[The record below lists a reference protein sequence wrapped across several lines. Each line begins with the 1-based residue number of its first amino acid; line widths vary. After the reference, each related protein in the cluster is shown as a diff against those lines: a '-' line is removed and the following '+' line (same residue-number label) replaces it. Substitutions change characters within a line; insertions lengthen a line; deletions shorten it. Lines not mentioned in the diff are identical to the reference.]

1 MRIVVFGL
9 SITSSWGN
17 GHATLWRALVRALA
31 ERGHAVTFFERQTP
45 WYAAHRD
52 LESPPGASVVLY
64 DDWPADQARQ
74 AVDVADATIVTS
86 YCPDARLAAALPH
99 TGARR
104 VFYDLDTPITLA
116 HLDLGHD
123 VPYLPEEGLGEF
135 DLVLSF
141 TGGEALAAL
150 RDRLGARVVAPLY
163 GSVDLEAYAPGR
175 PASRFASTL
184 SHLGTY
190 ASDRRRALETLFFE
204 VARRRPSE
212 RFVLGGSLYPPDLEW
227 SPNVD
232 HFTHLA
238 PGDHPELYASSA
250 WTLNVTRGAMAQM
263 GFCPSGRLFEAA
275 ACGAAI
281 VTDDWAGLDTFF
293 TPGVELMIAR
303 RTEDVMDTLAMS
315 DAARRACGEA
325 ARERVRREHTS
336 SDRAAEL
343 EYLLRGAR
351 PALALAGAVR

>member
-31 ERGHAVTFFERQTP
+31 ERGHTVTFFERQAP

-52 LESPPGASVVLY
+52 LESPPGASMVLY
-64 DDWPADQARQ
+64 DDWPAARARQ
-74 AVDVADATIVTS
+74 AVDAADAMIVTS
-86 YCPDARLAAALPH
+86 YCPDARLAAALPR

-123 VPYLPEEGLGEF
+123 VPYLPEEGLGDF

-150 RDRLGARVVAPLY
+150 RDRLGARSVAPLY
-163 GSVDLEAYAPGR
+163 GSVDVEAYAPGR
-175 PASRFASTL
+175 ATSRFACAL

-190 ASDRRRALETLFFE
+190 ASDRRVALDTLFLE

-212 RFVLGGSLYPPDLEW
+212 RFVLGGSLYPPDLAW

-232 HFTHLA
+232 HFVHLA

-250 WTLNVTRGAMAQM
+250 WTLNVTRGAMARM

-281 VTDDWAGLDTFF
+281 LSDDWTGLDTFF
-293 TPGVELMIAR
+293 TPGVELIVAR
-303 RTEDVMDTLAMS
+303 RTEDVLATLAMS
-315 DAARRACGEA
+315 EAARRACGEA
-325 ARERVRREHTS
+325 AQERVRREHTS
-336 SDRAAEL
+336 RERAAEL
-343 EYLLRGAR
+343 ERLLGGAR
-351 PALALAGAVR
+351 PAMAVAGGVR